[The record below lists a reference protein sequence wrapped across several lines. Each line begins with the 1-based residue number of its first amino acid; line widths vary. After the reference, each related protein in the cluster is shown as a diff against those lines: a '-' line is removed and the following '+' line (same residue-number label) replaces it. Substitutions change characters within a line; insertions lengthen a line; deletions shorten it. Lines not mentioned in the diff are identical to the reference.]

1 MKSGIGF
8 LAFRLCRWASVLLVI
23 LLSLLVVSCDLWN
36 KDMLGYLE
44 HWSETV
50 QMGRVEVTG
59 ATIQKNDSGVDT
71 ISLSATPTIT
81 GYIINPKDYNLNKTV
96 GNDSSSTDSVRI
108 SSGVDGL
115 ASVTGDNTMMV
126 VRLASAFGKIEEHTD
141 FTVTFAP
148 VRTDTG
154 VESSSRMSVTL
165 RYNTPPRAPLALM
178 WDSSKSAFVQLQSQ
192 AWQPTTGT
200 GTDKDGYIYW
210 GWPED
215 SYVGSNSF
223 DETAADCVA
232 QFSING
238 TLHDASNLL
247 VKDSSG
253 SVESFISGSAPYD
266 VYGLQVGSGISVSL
280 FAQDSEGIAGTSL
293 RSGVAPYTIT
303 LLGNDG
309 QYNGADT
316 HQLYLQGGSTI
327 TKDDLAI
334 FQKEGYKI
342 SGWRDSNG
350 AISFPYTVK
359 NDVTLTAQWTANE
372 YTVTLDGGSGSGG
385 AGSTTVTYGKTLPNV
400 TPPTMNGYTFGGY
413 WTQLNGQGKQYYDK
427 DGNGVNTWQEAQDTT
442 LYAQWTANTYTVTF
456 DVNTGAGSTSN
467 VTATYDQQPPAI
479 TPPSPIAGGF
489 IFAGYNTQPD
499 GMGIDYYDA
508 HGAGVGTWQ
517 ELQNTILY
525 AQWDYEK
532 PQENA
537 GSYQVSNPGNL
548 LWIGEQINSGNLK
561 AFNLKLTADI
571 VIPSGTWKPIWVP
584 DGNPCTFDGQGHSI
598 TLNETYSG
606 DGDGLFGSFNYS
618 TIENLVLK
626 GSITMNTG
634 GDVGAVSGSS
644 YATIIRNVM
653 SLINITNNGTGS
665 TGGLV
670 GVFGGGVN
678 STIIENSAVY
688 ANVSGKGA
696 TGGLVGHL
704 WSGNQPCTVRNSVYM
719 GDVSGSPEGV
729 IVGRNGNNYS
739 RSSTLSN
746 IYYCETSGIGTIGDN
761 GKGGTKVTNVDP
773 KTEDQIASADAAN
786 LLGNQWEYKSGE
798 KYPTLRKNP

>member
-1 MKSGIGF
+1 MARKGR
-8 LAFRLCRWASVLLVI
+8 LAALSAAFIFSVIFVISLCVG
-23 LLSLLVVSCDLWN
+23 CDLWMN
-36 KDMLGYLE
+36 DWKGYLE
-44 HWSETV
+44 YWSETL

-71 ISLSATPTIT
+71 ISLSAPPPTIT

-126 VRLASAFGKIEEHTD
+126 VRLASASGKIEEHTD
-141 FTVTFAP
+141 FTVTFVP

-165 RYNTPPRAPLALM
+165 QYNTPPRAPLALM
-178 WDSSKSAFVQLQSQ
+178 WDSSNSAFVQLQSQ

-223 DETAADCVA
+223 DETAADCAA

-247 VKDSSG
+247 VKDSNG

-303 LLGNDG
+303 LLGNGG

-334 FQKEGYKI
+334 FQKQGYKL

-350 AISFPYTVK
+350 AISVPYTVK
-359 NDVTLTAQWTANE
+359 NDVTLTAQWKYEEPPKGA
-372 YTVTLDGGSGSGG
+372 DG
-385 AGSTTVTYGKTLPNV
+385 
-400 TPPTMNGYTFGGY
+400 
-413 WTQLNGQGKQYYDK
+413 
-427 DGNGVNTWQEAQDTT
+427 
-442 LYAQWTANTYTVTF
+442 
-456 DVNTGAGSTSN
+456 
-467 VTATYDQQPPAI
+467 ATY
-479 TPPSPIAGGF
+479 
-489 IFAGYNTQPD
+489 
-499 GMGIDYYDA
+499 
-508 HGAGVGTWQ
+508 
-517 ELQNTILY
+517 E
-525 AQWDYEK
+525 
-532 PQENA
+532 
-537 GSYQVSNPGNL
+537 VSNHGHL
-548 LWIGEQINSGNLK
+548 LWIGEQLK
-561 AFNLKLTADI
+561 AGKIKSFKLKLTADI
-571 VIPSGTWKPIWVP
+571 VVPAGEWVP
-584 DGNPCTFDGQGHSI
+584 IGLPNGISVTFDGQGHSI
-598 TLNETYSG
+598 TFDGTSG
-606 DGDGLFGSFNYS
+606 GLFADCNYS

-626 GSITMNTG
+626 GNITGNS
-634 GDVGAVSGSS
+634 VKGALIKSAYCTV
-644 YATIIRNVM
+644 IRNVM
-653 SLINITNNGTGS
+653 SLVEITNTGTGS

-670 GVFGGGVN
+670 GTFGGKDSNGQV
-678 STIIENSAVY
+678 TRIENCAVY
-688 ANVSGKGA
+688 ADVSSSGYA
-696 TGGLVGHL
+696 GGLVGEL
-704 WSGNQPCTVRNSVYM
+704 WNGNQYGKILNSVYM
-719 GDVSGSPEGV
+719 GKVTGNKAGAVVGYNNSNKSSP
-729 IVGRNGNNYS
+729 
-739 RSSTLSN
+739 STLEN
-746 IYYCETSGIGTIGDN
+746 IYYCVTNNSNIAVIGDI
-761 GKGGTKVTNVDP
+761 GSGGTVVNNVVS
-773 KTEDQIASADAAN
+773 KTKDEIKSQDTVNI
-786 LLGNQWEYKSGE
+786 LGSSRELKSGE
-798 KYPTLRKNP
+798 DYPTLKQNP